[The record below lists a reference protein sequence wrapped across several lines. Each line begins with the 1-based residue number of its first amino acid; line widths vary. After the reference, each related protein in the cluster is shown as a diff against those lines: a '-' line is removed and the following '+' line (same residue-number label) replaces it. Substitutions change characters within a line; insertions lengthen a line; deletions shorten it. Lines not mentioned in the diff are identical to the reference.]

1 MLADDIHYMV
11 FGGGGTRGIAY
22 AGLIDEW
29 AKLTKYNF
37 QLSLKGAAG
46 TSIGALYAA
55 ALVSGMEPAQLLKVA
70 SSTNMV
76 DIINVDLT
84 NLMSLWGLD
93 SGKSLET
100 WIASYIGDFTFEQL
114 YHRTGRELEL
124 VVTNLNT
131 SKPEYLSYKTVPEM
145 KVAKGVMMSMSLPPV
160 FGPTMYR
167 DHYYVDGGLL
177 DNYPIRRFPAHE
189 TLGFKVKWSDVP
201 TLNSFE
207 HYVSRV
213 TYCATVTGSERAFE
227 SLSSAYK
234 KHSIAID
241 CGDVPT
247 INWRLPPTMIS
258 QCITQG
264 RRAIRAFVLE
274 NDVKS
279 AGSASRT
286 RTFGTQTG
294 QEVVTEENK
303 V

>member
-1 MLADDIHYMV
+1 MLCRGKKMLADDIHYMV

-114 YHRTGRELEL
+114 YQRTGRELEL

-131 SKPEYLSYKTVPEM
+131 SKPEYLSLQDRPEM

-177 DNYPIRRFPAHE
+177 TTTPFA
-189 TLGFKVKWSDVP
+189 GFQP
-201 TLNSFE
+201 T
-207 HYVSRV
+207 
-213 TYCATVTGSERAFE
+213 
-227 SLSSAYK
+227 
-234 KHSIAID
+234 
-241 CGDVPT
+241 
-247 INWRLPPTMIS
+247 RL
-258 QCITQG
+258 
-264 RRAIRAFVLE
+264 
-274 NDVKS
+274 
-279 AGSASRT
+279 
-286 RTFGTQTG
+286 
-294 QEVVTEENK
+294 
-303 V
+303 